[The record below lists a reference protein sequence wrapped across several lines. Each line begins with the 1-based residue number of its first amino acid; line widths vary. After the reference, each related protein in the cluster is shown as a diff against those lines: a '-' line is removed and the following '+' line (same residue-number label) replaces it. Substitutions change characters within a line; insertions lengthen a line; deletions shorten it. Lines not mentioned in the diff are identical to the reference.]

1 MIAWKNKHV
10 LIAALMAPVLALIAY
25 YGVNY
30 LVGERP
36 QAAAAGQTYK
46 LVEKPNCRYA
56 SGLCGL
62 KNVDFELTL
71 NFERLG
77 EDRLKLTL
85 VSVFPLEGVLLA
97 VVEGEVEG
105 EADEKQ
111 PDEMQATGI
120 DGLNWSLDI
129 AVPDPESNRLRLVVS
144 SNEALY
150 FGDVATKFTLGE
162 IAANRT
168 W

>member
-1 MIAWKNKHV
+1 MSVWKNKHLLV
-10 LIAALMAPVLALIAY
+10 ATLMAPILALIAY
-25 YGVNY
+25 FGVNY
-30 LVGERP
+30 LVGEKP
-36 QAAAAGQTYK
+36 HAAEAGQTYK

-62 KNVDFELTL
+62 KNGDFELVL
-71 NFERLG
+71 DFEKSG
-77 EDRLKLTL
+77 EDRFKLKL

-97 VVEGEVEG
+97 VVEGED
-105 EADEKQ
+105 DEKQ
-111 PDEMQATGI
+111 PEEMQATGI

-129 AVPDPESNRLRLVVS
+129 VIPNPESHRLRLVVS

-150 FGDVATKFTLGE
+150 FGDVATTFTLGE
-162 IAANRT
+162 IGTNKT

>member
-1 MIAWKNKHV
+1 MSVWKNKHLLV
-10 LIAALMAPVLALIAY
+10 ATLMAPVLALIAY

-30 LVGERP
+30 LVGEKP
-36 QAAAAGQTYK
+36 QAAEAGQTYK

-62 KNVDFELTL
+62 KNGDFELTL
-71 NFERLG
+71 DFEKLG
-77 EDRLKLTL
+77 EDRFKLNL
-85 VSVFPLEGVLLA
+85 LSVFPLEGVLLA
-97 VVEGEVEG
+97 VVGS

-111 PDEMQATGI
+111 PEEMQATGV

-129 AVPDPESNRLRLVVS
+129 LIPDPESDRLRLVAS
-144 SNEALY
+144 SNQALY

-162 IAANRT
+162 IGINRT